1 MAIETY
7 GRARPD
13 FEPDAKQLNAV
24 KGFLVALI
32 DWQGLDCSASSAEP
46 AFPDVSWG
54 WLARNVPNANQRVNE
69 LVEAGWVWV
78 TDWGSDYS
86 ASMGLD
92 DPAIDWLEANLGMP
106 KVESEEYLDEAFQ
119 AWVKREIK
127 PTFTRKGHRDGR
139 SGSKEVKNHNQDR
152 AATALHAGGSRE
164 GNAAAHSPLQQG
176 RHEGRELRG
185 LSSPHHPPHRRGLI
199 RCPILTPTISQP
211 SCAKPE
217 NAPQQ

>member
-1 MAIETY
+1 MAIGTY

-139 SGSKEVKNHNQDR
+139 SGSKEVKTTTKIVRQLRYTPEEAEKEMRRLTRLYNKGGMKDGSFAAYR
-152 AATALHAGGSRE
+152 AHITRRTV
-164 GNAAAHSPLQQG
+164 AA
-176 RHEGRELRG
+176 
-185 LSSPHHPPHRRGLI
+185 
-199 RCPILTPTISQP
+199 
-211 SCAKPE
+211 
-217 NAPQQ
+217 